1 MYDGPVNVGLR
12 GACAAL
18 SYLYL
23 LLLVSLPATARA
35 EARLRVVG
43 SVVIE
48 ASASR
53 SANGSELQARLIDD
67 SGRAVPGAALEIR
80 PLSASA
86 PTARECR
93 SRGSLLTANAA
104 GLFVVCT
111 NGSGSLCVRFE
122 GAGESAEFELAYRDT
137 GGLYAPVSRRV
148 IADSAIRN
156 VEMAFAPAPTVL
168 ALERDTQLLVL
179 ATRPS
184 PPLFAGEAVESLAI
198 GLSMARDGRPSQ
210 PLATTHV
217 EIGSSAEF
225 RIPSRSLGMPGPLE
239 LSAEFPGSTSTR
251 AGRSVAHV
259 IATATVALPLAEPI
273 AAGHPESG
281 LHVHVRASSVV
292 GNVPSGAI
300 EARSGAQVVGSA
312 RVNEGGAELFV
323 QLEEAAAKAQPLE
336 LRYVPDSPFWL
347 PGAALSLD
355 LPSPWRLI
363 GLIAAAAALGSWL
376 LLGWQ
381 RPRRIERST
390 VLGPMPAVRAP
401 IDILEVGD
409 ARSGWRGQVVDA
421 HDGTPIA
428 GASVL
433 VRLPSFDASGVLR
446 TAHSDASGA
455 FVLEGVDS
463 AGPGAALEVRAPLHT
478 PLAAPMPPP
487 GVLVLS
493 MTSRRRSLMARFV
506 EWAARDGGWDRRGE
520 ATPGEVARRSDRSEV
535 ASWASAV
542 DEAAFGAEPL
552 TEAKEQAIVGHE
564 PAHNRKQPL
573 KVDRV

>member
-1 MYDGPVNVGLR
+1 MYDGLVNVGFR
-12 GACAAL
+12 RACAAL
-18 SYLYL
+18 SYLL
-23 LLLVSLPATARA
+23 LASFASSARA

-48 ASASR
+48 ASASH
-53 SANGSELQARLIDD
+53 SANGSELQARLVDD
-67 SGRAVPGAALEIR
+67 SGRAVPSAAVEIR
-80 PLSASA
+80 ALSASA
-86 PTARECR
+86 PAARECR
-93 SRGSLLTANAA
+93 SRAWLTANPA
-104 GLFVVCT
+104 GFYVVST

-122 GAGESAEFELAYRDT
+122 GGDEGIELELTFRDAS
-137 GGLYAPVSRRV
+137 GLYAPVTRRV
-148 IADSAIRN
+148 TADSAVRN

-198 GLSMARDGRPSQ
+198 DLNLTREGRPTKS
-210 PLATTHV
+210 LAKADV

-225 RIPSRSLGMPGPLE
+225 RIPSRALGVPGPIE
-239 LSAEFPGSTSTR
+239 LSAEFAGSTSTR

-259 IATATVALPLAEPI
+259 IATATVLLELAEPI
-273 AAGHPESG
+273 AAGRPESG
-281 LHVHVRASSVV
+281 VHVRVHASSVV

-300 EARSGAQVVGSA
+300 EARSGALVVANA
-312 RVNEGGAELFV
+312 RVTDGGAELFI
-323 QLEEAAAKAQPLE
+323 QLEEAAAKAQPIE

-347 PGAALSLD
+347 PGAALSVD
-355 LPSPWRLI
+355 LPLLPPSPWRRI
-363 GLIAAAAALGSWL
+363 GWIAAAAVLGSWL

-381 RPRRIERST
+381 RPRRIERPS
-390 VLGPMPAVRAP
+390 VVGPLPTVRAP
-401 IDILEVGD
+401 IDIVEVGD
-409 ARSGWRGQVVDA
+409 ARSGWRGQVLDA
-421 HDGTPIA
+421 HDGSPIA

-446 TAHSDASGA
+446 TAHSDAAGA
-455 FVLEGVDS
+455 FVLDGVDS

-493 MTSRRRSLMARFV
+493 LTSRRRSLVARFV
-506 EWAARDGGWDRRGE
+506 EWAARDGGWERRGE

-535 ASWASAV
+535 ASWANAV

-564 PAHNRKQPL
+564 PAHNRKQPV
-573 KVDRV
+573 KVERT